1 MDLLAPAWT
10 AFKSTPPAPLRPATL
25 RTRLLNV
32 RAVDDY
38 DRRYLPTTQEQGNVN
53 LDLNRRHAIGALAAA
68 AFAASGTSLVLA
80 QTTYPNKPIRLV
92 VPYPPG
98 GPLDTAARALADR
111 SKEALGVIVVENRP
125 GAGGNLGVDQVAK
138 SPPDGYSLVI
148 GAVATHAVN
157 PWLFSKLP
165 YDPIKDFA
173 PITLIAHVPNVL
185 VMTPERGDLLGIRS
199 ARDLIDYARKNP
211 GRLNYASGGNGSAG
225 HMAGELMKS
234 QAKISALHIPY
245 AGAAPA
251 QLGLLAGQTD
261 FMFDNL
267 ASATTQIKAG
277 KLRALAVTTS
287 QRASS
292 MPDIPTMV
300 DAGLPGFDVST
311 WFGVFAPAGTPAPI
325 VSRLNSAMT
334 AALRSS
340 EMRER
345 LARMGAEPAPGTPEQ
360 FSELLRRELAK
371 YQQVVKFSGA
381 RVD

>member
-1 MDLLAPAWT
+1 MN
-10 AFKSTPPAPLRPATL
+10 RH
-25 RTRLLNV
+25 V
-32 RAVDDY
+32 
-38 DRRYLPTTQEQGNVN
+38 
-53 LDLNRRHAIGALAAA
+53 NRRQAISALAAGG
-68 AFAASGTSLVLA
+68 FAASWTALGLA
-80 QTTYPNKPIRLV
+80 QSVTAQSAYPNKPIRLV

-111 SKEALGVIVVENRP
+111 VKESLGVIIVENRP

-185 VMTPERGDLLGIRS
+185 VMATERADQLGIRS
-199 ARDLIDYARKNP
+199 ARELIDYARKNP
-211 GRLNYASGGNGSAG
+211 ARLNYASGGNGSAG

-277 KLRALAVTTS
+277 KLRALAVTTL

-292 MPDIPTMV
+292 MPEVPTMA
-300 DAGLPGFDVST
+300 DAGLAGFDVST

-325 VSRLNSAMT
+325 VSRLNTAMT
-334 AALRSS
+334 AALRSP
-340 EMRER
+340 EIRER

-360 FSELLRRELAK
+360 FSELLRRELSK

>member
-1 MDLLAPAWT
+1 M
-10 AFKSTPPAPLRPATL
+10 
-25 RTRLLNV
+25 
-32 RAVDDY
+32 
-38 DRRYLPTTQEQGNVN
+38 
-53 LDLNRRHAIGALAAA
+53 NRRHALRAFGTTLGAGLASSWTR
-68 AFAASGTSLVLA
+68 FTTA
-80 QTTYPNKPIRLV
+80 QSAYPSKPIRLV

-98 GPLDTAARALADR
+98 GPLDTAARALAD
-111 SKEALGVIVVENRP
+111 SVKDSLGIIVVENRP

-138 SPPDGYSLVI
+138 SSPDGYSLVI

-165 YDPIKDFA
+165 YDPVKDFA

-185 VMTPERGDLLGIRS
+185 VMTPQRADQLGIRS
-199 ARDLIDYARKNP
+199 ARDLLDYSRRNP

-234 QAKISALHIPY
+234 QAKISAVHIPY

-287 QRASS
+287 QRASAMS
-292 MPDIPTMV
+292 EVPTMAE
-300 DAGLPGFDVST
+300 AGLPGFDVST
-311 WFGVFAPAGTPAPI
+311 WFGVFAPAGTAQPI
-325 VSRLNSAMT
+325 VTRLNT
-334 AALRSS
+334 ALTVALRSP

-345 LARMGAEPAPGTPEQ
+345 LARMGAEPAPGTPGQ
-360 FSELLRRELAK
+360 LTELVKSELAK
-371 YQQVVKFSGA
+371 YEKVVKFSGA

>member
-1 MDLLAPAWT
+1 MQ
-10 AFKSTPPAPLRPATL
+10 R
-25 RTRLLNV
+25 
-32 RAVDDY
+32 
-38 DRRYLPTTQEQGNVN
+38 GNVN
-53 LDLNRRHAIGALAAA
+53 RRDAIETIAAA
-68 AFAASGTSLVLA
+68 VFIASGASKASA
-80 QTTYPNKPIRLV
+80 QPAGAPSAYPNKPIRLV

-111 SKEALGVIVVENRP
+111 VKESLGVVIVDNRP

-138 SPPDGYSLVI
+138 SAPDGYSLVI

-185 VMTPERGDLLGIRS
+185 VMTPERADQLGIRS

-211 GRLNYASGGNGSAG
+211 AQLNYASGGNGSAG

-234 QAKISALHIPY
+234 QAKISAVHIPY
-245 AGAAPA
+245 GGAAPA
-251 QLGLLAGQTD
+251 QLGLLARQTD

-277 KLRALAVTTS
+277 KLRALAVTTL
-287 QRASS
+287 QRASA
-292 MPDIPTMV
+292 MPEVPTMA

-325 VSRLNSAMT
+325 VARLNNAMT
-334 AALRSS
+334 AALRSA

-360 FSELLRRELAK
+360 FAELLRSELAK

>member
-1 MDLLAPAWT
+1 MICLSDT
-10 AFKSTPPAPLRPATL
+10 NRPL
-25 RTRLLNV
+25 
-32 RAVDDY
+32 
-38 DRRYLPTTQEQGNVN
+38 EQRGNVN
-53 LDLNRRHAIGALAAA
+53 RREVIGTVAALFSVGGVSAV
-68 AFAASGTSLVLA
+68 FAQPAGLPSA
-80 QTTYPNKPIRLV
+80 YPNKPIRLV

-111 SKEALGVIVVENRP
+111 VKEPLGIVIVENRP

-138 SPPDGYSLVI
+138 SPADGYSIVI

-185 VMTPERGDLLGIRS
+185 VMTPERADQLGIRS
-199 ARDLIDYARKNP
+199 VRDLIDYARKNP
-211 GRLNYASGGNGSAG
+211 ARLNYASGGNGSAG

-234 QAKISALHIPY
+234 QAKISAVHIPY

-267 ASATTQIKAG
+267 ASAAAQIKAG
-277 KLRALAVTTS
+277 KLRALAVTTA

-292 MPDIPTMV
+292 MPEVPTMA
-300 DAGLPGFDVST
+300 DAGLSGFDVST

-325 VSRLNSAMT
+325 VARLNSAMT
-334 AALRSS
+334 GALRSS
-340 EMRER
+340 ELRER

-360 FSELLRRELAK
+360 FAELLRRELAK
-371 YQQVVKFSGA
+371 YQQIVKFSGA

>member
-1 MDLLAPAWT
+1 M
-10 AFKSTPPAPLRPATL
+10 
-25 RTRLLNV
+25 
-32 RAVDDY
+32 
-38 DRRYLPTTQEQGNVN
+38 
-53 LDLNRRHAIGALAAA
+53 NRRDAIGTLAAI
-68 AFAASGTSLVLA
+68 FSASGASRVSA
-80 QTTYPNKPIRLV
+80 QPAGAPPGYPNKPIRLV

-111 SKEALGVIVVENRP
+111 VKESLGVVIVENRP

-138 SPPDGYSLVI
+138 SAPDGYSLVI

-185 VMTPERGDLLGIRS
+185 VMTPERAEQLGVRS
-199 ARDLIDYARKNP
+199 ARDLLDYARKNP
-211 GRLNYASGGNGSAG
+211 ARLNYASGGNGSAG

-234 QAKISALHIPY
+234 QAKVSAVHIPY

-277 KLRALAVTTS
+277 KLRALAVTTL

-292 MPDIPTMV
+292 MQEVPTMA

-325 VSRLNSAMT
+325 VARLNNAMT
-334 AALRSS
+334 AALRST

-360 FSELLRRELAK
+360 FAELLRQELVK
-371 YQQVVKFSGA
+371 YQRVVKFSGA

>member
-1 MDLLAPAWT
+1 MN
-10 AFKSTPPAPLRPATL
+10 R
-25 RTRLLNV
+25 R
-32 RAVDDY
+32 RAV
-38 DRRYLPTTQEQGNVN
+38 RTLAT
-53 LDLNRRHAIGALAAA
+53 ALAAA
-68 AFAASGTSLVLA
+68 VAAPLPIHAHA
-80 QTTYPNKPIRLV
+80 QPAYPAKPIRLV

-98 GPLDTAARALADR
+98 GPLDTAARALAER
-111 SKEALGVIVVENRP
+111 VKETLGVIVVENRP

-165 YDPIKDFA
+165 YDPVKDFA

-185 VMTPERGDLLGIRS
+185 VMTPERADQLGIRS
-199 ARDLIDYARKNP
+199 ARDLVDYSRKNP
-211 GRLNYASGGNGSAG
+211 ARLNYASGGNGSAG

-234 QAKISALHIPY
+234 QAKISAVHIPY

-277 KLRALAVTTS
+277 KLRALAVTTA
-287 QRASS
+287 QRASAL
-292 MPDIPTMV
+292 PDVPTIAE
-300 DAGLPGFDVST
+300 AGLAGFDVST
-311 WFGVFAPAGTPAPI
+311 WFGVFAPAGTPSA
-325 VSRLNSAMT
+325 VVARLNAAFT
-334 AALRSS
+334 AALRSP

-360 FSELLRRELAK
+360 FSELVRRELSK
-371 YQQVVKFSGA
+371 YQSVVKFSGA